1 MVSAIFGRVDLR
13 SEPMRLLG
21 KRALVT
27 GGARGIG
34 RAIVER
40 LAAEGADVAFTYR
53 TNTQAANQT
62 AAVASSYG
70 ASVHA
75 MVADAGDPQAQAAA
89 VIETVARLGGLDI
102 LVHNA
107 GVAKVPP
114 EARDD
119 FDNFRR
125 QFSVNVDGVF
135 SGTTA
140 ALDQISDGG
149 RIILIGS
156 AGAERMPFPGGAVYG
171 ASKAAIAAMARGWA
185 RDLGPR
191 GILVNTVQPG
201 PIDTDLSPES
211 GPFSEVLRRHIAL
224 GRYGRPEEVAK
235 VVAFLA
241 SDEASFITG
250 ATINVDGGFSI

>member
-1 MVSAIFGRVDLR
+1 
-13 SEPMRLLG
+13 MRLAG

-40 LAAEGADVAFTYR
+40 LAAEGANVVFTFRANRAAADR
-53 TNTQAANQT
+53 T
-62 AAVASSYG
+62 VLSASSHG
-70 ASVHA
+70 TAVHA
-75 MVADAGDPQAQAAA
+75 FAADAGDPLAQGAA
-89 VIETVARLGGLDI
+89 VTRASDLLGGLDI

-114 EARDD
+114 DVADD
-119 FDNFRR
+119 YANFRA
-125 QFSVNVDGVF
+125 QFLVNVDGVF
-135 SGTTA
+135 SGTVA
-140 ALDQISDGG
+140 ALGQISDGG
-149 RIILIGS
+149 RVILIGS
-156 AGAERMPFPGGAVYG
+156 VGAERMPFPGGVVYG
-171 ASKAAIAAMARGWA
+171 AGKAAVAALARGWA

-201 PIDTDLSPES
+201 PIDTELSPKT
-211 GPFSEVLRRHIAL
+211 GPFAETLRGHIAL
-224 GRYGRPEEVAK
+224 GRFGRPEEVAQ

-250 ATINVDGGFSI
+250 ATINVDGGFSV

>member
-1 MVSAIFGRVDLR
+1 M
-13 SEPMRLLG
+13 
-21 KRALVT
+21 VT

-40 LAAEGADVAFTYR
+40 LAAEGADVVFTYR
-53 TNTQAANQT
+53 ANTQAADRT
-62 AAVASSYG
+62 VAVASSHG
-70 ASVHA
+70 AAVHA
-75 MVADAGDPQAQAAA
+75 VVADASAPQAQTEA
-89 VIETVARLGGLDI
+89 VIQAVDRLGGLDI

-119 FDNFRR
+119 YGNFRQ

-135 SGTTA
+135 SGTVA
-140 ALDQISDGG
+140 ALDRISDGG
-149 RIILIGS
+149 RIIVIGS

-171 ASKAAIAAMARGWA
+171 AGKAAVAAMARGWA

-201 PIDTDLSPES
+201 PIDTDLSPEV
-211 GPFSEVLRRHIAL
+211 GPFAQVLRQHIAL
-224 GRYGRPEEVAK
+224 GRFGRPEEVAK